1 MPAHDRIALKQI
13 LRDLSIRTGDFIL
26 ASGKRSNLYIDARLT
41 TCHARAMPLIGRA
54 FLAKMDELGWR
65 PAAVG
70 GLTMGADPIAVAIA
84 RESLDRP
91 GEPINAFVVRK
102 EPKAHGMKQ
111 GVEGLALPAQIDV
124 VVVDDVCSTGGST
137 VTAVERAREAGL
149 NVLGAICLVDR
160 KLGAAENLGNIHCPF
175 GSIFEIAELLEAGP
189 KI

>member
-1 MPAHDRIALKQI
+1 MPADDRSALKQI
-13 LRDLSIRTGDFIL
+13 LRELSIKTGDFVL
-26 ASGKRSNLYIDARLT
+26 ASGKRSSLYIDARLT

-54 FLAKMDELGWR
+54 FLAKMEEFGWH

-160 KLGAAENLGNIHCPF
+160 KLGAAENLGNIHCPLVAV
-175 GSIFEIAELLEAGP
+175 FEIAELLENTPA
-189 KI
+189 

>member
-1 MPAHDRIALKQI
+1 MPSADRTALKQI
-13 LRDLSIRTGDFIL
+13 LRDLSIKTGDFVL

-41 TCHARAMPLIGRA
+41 TCHARAMPLIGRT
-54 FLAKMDELGWR
+54 FLDKMGERGWR

-91 GEPINAFVVRK
+91 GDPINAFVVRK

-111 GVEGLALPAQIDV
+111 GVEGLALPAEIDV

-137 VTAVERAREAGL
+137 VTAVERARDAGL

-160 KLGAAENLGNIHCPF
+160 KLGAAENLAAIDCPF
-175 GSIFEIAELLEAGP
+175 AAVFEIGELVDL
-189 KI
+189 

>member
-1 MPAHDRIALKQI
+1 MNADDRTALKQI
-13 LRDLSIRTGDFIL
+13 LRELSIKTGDFVL

-54 FLAKMDELGWR
+54 FLTKMDEVGWH
-65 PAAVG
+65 PTAVG
-70 GLTMGADPIAVAIA
+70 GLTMGADPIAVAVA
-84 RESLDRP
+84 RESLERA
-91 GEPINAFVVRK
+91 GEAINAFVVRK

-137 VTAVERAREAGL
+137 VTAVERCREAGL

-160 KLGAAENLGNIHCPF
+160 KLGAAENLGKIGCAF
-175 GSIFEIAELLEAGP
+175 ASIFEIAELLES
-189 KI
+189 

>member
-1 MPAHDRIALKQI
+1 MPARDRDALKQI
-13 LRDLSIRTGDFIL
+13 LRDLSIRTGDFVL

-41 TCHARAMPLIGRA
+41 TCHARAMPLIGRV
-54 FLAKMDELGWR
+54 FMDKMDELGWR

-70 GLTMGADPIAVAIA
+70 GLTMGADPIAIAIA
-84 RESLDRP
+84 RESLDRA
-91 GEPINAFVVRK
+91 GEPIDAFVVRK

-111 GVEGLALPAQIDV
+111 GIEGLALLAQSV

-160 KLGAAENLGNIHCPF
+160 NLGASENLANIQCPF
-175 GSIFEIAELLEAGP
+175 ASIFEIGDLLAGQ
-189 KI
+189 

>member
-1 MPAHDRIALKQI
+1 
-13 LRDLSIRTGDFIL
+13 
-26 ASGKRSNLYIDARLT
+26 
-41 TCHARAMPLIGRA
+41 
-54 FLAKMDELGWR
+54 
-65 PAAVG
+65 
-70 GLTMGADPIAVAIA
+70 MGADPIAIAIA
-84 RESLDRP
+84 RESLDRA

-160 KLGAAENLGNIHCPF
+160 KLGASENLANIQCAF
-175 GSIFEIAELLEAGP
+175 ASIFEIGELVAGA
-189 KI
+189 

>member
-1 MPAHDRIALKQI
+1 MPAEDRALLKQI
-13 LRDLSIRTGDFIL
+13 LCELSIRTGDFVL

-41 TCHARAMPLIGRA
+41 TCHARAMPLIGRC

-84 RESLDRP
+84 RESLDRA

-102 EPKAHGMKQ
+102 EAKSHGMKQ
-111 GVEGLALPAQIDV
+111 GVEGLALPARIDV

-137 VTAVERAREAGL
+137 VTAVERSREAGL

-160 KLGAAENLGNIHCPF
+160 KLGASENLAAIECAF
-175 GSIFEIAELLEAGP
+175 ASIFEIGELVAT
-189 KI
+189 